1 VDLRVRIGV
10 HTGEATPAGD
20 QYVGLAVHRAARICD
35 AGHGG
40 QILLSETTRS
50 LLEDEEEAFEGLEL
64 RDLGPQMLKDFDR
77 PVRIYHLAV
86 SGLEEDF
93 PALRAAGQGAA
104 MLAEH
109 QDELA
114 TAGDGPA
121 VRVMIADDQALVRA
135 GFRMILEAEADIEVV
150 GEAADGREAEAEA
163 RRLKP
168 DVVLMDVRMPEL
180 DGIEATRRLLEGD
193 GSATKVVMLT
203 TFDMD
208 EYVYD
213 ALRAG
218 ASGFL
223 LKDVPP
229 EQLVAG
235 IRAVASGDALL
246 APSVTRR
253 VIEEFVR
260 RPPDSVRTP
269 PPKLAELT
277 PRELEVLKLI
287 ARGLSNAEI
296 ANELFVSETTV
307 KTHVAHVLMKLE
319 LRDSVQA
326 VVLAYESGLVQP
338 GDS

>member
-1 VDLRVRIGV
+1 
-10 HTGEATPAGD
+10 
-20 QYVGLAVHRAARICD
+20 
-35 AGHGG
+35 
-40 QILLSETTRS
+40 
-50 LLEDEEEAFEGLEL
+50 
-64 RDLGPQMLKDFDR
+64 
-77 PVRIYHLAV
+77 
-86 SGLEEDF
+86 
-93 PALRAAGQGAA
+93 
-104 MLAEH
+104 
-109 QDELA
+109 
-114 TAGDGPA
+114 
-121 VRVMIADDQALVRA
+121 MIADDQALVRA
-135 GFRMILEAEADIEVV
+135 GFRMILEAETDLEVV

-260 RPPDSVRTP
+260 RPPDSVRAP
-269 PPKLAELT
+269 SPKLAELT

-296 ANELFVSETTV
+296 AAALFVSETTV
-307 KTHVAHVLMKLE
+307 KTHVAHVLMKLD
-319 LRDSVQA
+319 LRDRVQA

-338 GDS
+338 GAA